1 MGFEG
6 IGSCKSLLSDLE
18 TTSSKVK
25 ASEVFLVDSKI
36 SSFWCLQL
44 TTSSCSIIGG
54 FFLVEV
60 VKFKK
65 PSSSSHAFF
74 SFYDASWFQI
84 GL

>member
-18 TTSSKVK
+18 TASSKVK
-25 ASEVFLVDSKI
+25 ASEVFLVE
-36 SSFWCLQL
+36 
-44 TTSSCSIIGG
+44 
-54 FFLVEV
+54 EV
-60 VKFKK
+60 NFKK